1 MKKLMMSALGFALP
15 MLALAQGSPNL
26 SNFQQLVDSV
36 GRLIATALPILVA
49 LALLFFFYGLAKFI
63 LAAGNEESKA
73 EGRRIM
79 VWGIVALFVM
89 VSIWGL
95 VAFLGSALGISQGQS
110 LPDVPGVRG
119 VNR

>member
-95 VAFLGSALGISQGQS
+95 VAFLGSALG
-110 LPDVPGVRG
+110 VRG